1 MRKMQQ
7 GFTLIELMIVVAI
20 IGILA
25 AIAIPAYQDYTA
37 RAQMSEAMSLASG
50 VRTSVSEAYQNGVD
64 ITAADHDALGLADA
78 ADIQGKY
85 VEKVEAGSEAD
96 PAGAIVATLRDT
108 APVVEAIQGK
118 TLTLSPVTGGGSV
131 QWRCIADAR
140 IPTKYYPASC
150 RD

>member
-1 MRKMQQ
+1 MKKVQQ

-50 VRTSVSEAYQNGVD
+50 VRTSVSEFFQNTGNYPLNNVSAGVATDTD
-64 ITAADHDALGLADA
+64 IN
-78 ADIQGKY
+78 GKY
-85 VEKVEAGSEAD
+85 VNDVD
-96 PAGAIVATLRDT
+96 VASGVITANLRNA
-108 APVVEAIQGK
+108 APVNANIRSK
-118 TLTLSPVTGGGSV
+118 TLVLSPVSNTGSLE
-131 QWRCIADAR
+131 WRCKGNADD
-140 IPTKYYPASC
+140 KYYPASC